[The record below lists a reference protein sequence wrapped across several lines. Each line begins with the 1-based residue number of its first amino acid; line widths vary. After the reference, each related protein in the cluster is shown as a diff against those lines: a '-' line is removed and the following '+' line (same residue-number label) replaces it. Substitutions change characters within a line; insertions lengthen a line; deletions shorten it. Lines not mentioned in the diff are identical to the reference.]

1 MNLPNALTL
10 LRMALSPIF
19 MALFVVDNIWTR
31 FWAMIIFIIAAL
43 TDLYDGYY
51 ARKYGI
57 TTSFGKFA
65 DPLADKILVSVA
77 FISFVTLGYVAMWM
91 VLAIIIREF
100 LITGLRT
107 LAAYK
112 GVVIVPTRW
121 AKIKTFMQMTAIA
134 VILLYINL
142 KTFCPPAGIHL
153 TILESQEA
161 LKFIYWLM
169 FATMLVTL
177 GTGVDYFVKSYYLL
191 KNTLK

>member
-10 LRMALSPIF
+10 LRIALSPIF
-19 MALFVVDNIWTR
+19 MGLFIIDNLWTR

-57 TTSFGKFA
+57 TTSFGKFV

-77 FISFVTLGYVAMWM
+77 FISFVTLGYVKMWM

-100 LITGLRT
+100 LITGLRS

-121 AKIKTFMQMTAIA
+121 AKVKTFMQMTAIA
-134 VILLYINL
+134 VILLLINL
-142 KTFCPPAGIHL
+142 RTFAKPIGLDLPW
-153 TILESQEA
+153 LESEQTTD
-161 LKFIYWLM
+161 FVNGM
-169 FATMLVTL
+169 MLLTVVVTW
-177 GTGVDYFVKSYYLL
+177 GTAIDYLVKSYYLL
-191 KNTLK
+191 KNALK

>member
-1 MNLPNALTL
+1 LNLPNALTL
-10 LRMALSPIF
+10 LRIALSPIF
-19 MALFVVDNIWTR
+19 MGLFVIDNLWSR
-31 FWAMIIFIIAAL
+31 FWAMVIFIIAAL

-57 TTSFGKFA
+57 STSFGKFM

-91 VLAIIIREF
+91 VLAIIFREF

-121 AKIKTFMQMTAIA
+121 AKVKTFMQMTAIA
-134 VILLYINL
+134 VILLIINL
-142 KTFCPPAGIHL
+142 KTFAKPIGIDFPWL
-153 TILESQEA
+153 TSPGTSVFV
-161 LKFIYWLM
+161 KWM
-169 FATMLVTL
+169 MLVTVVVTW
-177 GTGVDYFVKSYYLL
+177 GTGIDYLVKSYYLL

>member
-10 LRMALSPIF
+10 LRIALSPIF
-19 MALFVVDNIWTR
+19 MGLFIIDNLWTR

-57 TTSFGKFA
+57 TTSFGKFV

-77 FISFVTLGYVAMWM
+77 FISFVTLGYVKMWM

-100 LITGLRT
+100 LITGLRS

-121 AKIKTFMQMTAIA
+121 AKVKTFMQMTAIA
-134 VILLYINL
+134 VILLFINL
-142 KTFCPPAGIHL
+142 RTFAKPIGLDLPW
-153 TILESQEA
+153 LESEQTTD
-161 LKFIYWLM
+161 FVNGM
-169 FATMLVTL
+169 MLLTVVVTW
-177 GTGVDYFVKSYYLL
+177 GTAIDYLVKSYYLL
-191 KNTLK
+191 KNALK

>member
-10 LRMALSPIF
+10 LRIALSPIF
-19 MALFVVDNIWTR
+19 MGLFVIDNLWAR
-31 FWAMIIFIIAAL
+31 FWAMVIFIIAAL

-57 TTSFGKFA
+57 TTSFGKFV

-77 FISFVTLGYVAMWM
+77 FASFVTLGYVAMWM

-100 LITGLRT
+100 LITGLRS

-121 AKIKTFMQMTAIA
+121 AKVKTFMQMTAITI
-134 VILLYINL
+134 ILLIINL
-142 KTFCPPAGIHL
+142 KTFSKPIGIEMPW
-153 TILESQEA
+153 LEAPQTAEFV
-161 LKFIYWLM
+161 KWM
-169 FATMLVTL
+169 MLVTVVVTW
-177 GTGVDYFVKSYYLL
+177 GTAIDYLVKSYYLL
-191 KNTLK
+191 KNALK